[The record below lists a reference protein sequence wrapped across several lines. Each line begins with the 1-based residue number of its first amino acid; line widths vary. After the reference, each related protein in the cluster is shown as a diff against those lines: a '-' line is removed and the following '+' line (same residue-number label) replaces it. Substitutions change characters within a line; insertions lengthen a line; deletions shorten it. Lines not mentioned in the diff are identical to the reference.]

1 MILWLIYFYLKLS
14 YSFTNVAFIV
24 NVLCLLDPL
33 LVLPRPR
40 LVRLDEG
47 HGRRL
52 DAEDGKAAPRGLFQ
66 LGEQF
71 AHNGVHVVKRDVLCP
86 PGDIFGFP
94 CGKNDITQ
102 NNAPIDYNGR
112 LSFPRT
118 SMARFVHM

>member
-1 MILWLIYFYLKLS
+1 MILWLIYLYLKRS

-24 NVLCLLDPL
+24 NVLRLLDPL
-33 LVLPRPR
+33 LVLARPR
-40 LVRLDEG
+40 LVRLDKG

-52 DAEDGKAAPRGLFQ
+52 DAEDGKAAPRGLFH

-71 AHNGVHVVKRDVLCP
+71 AHNGVHVVKRGVLCP
-86 PGDIFGFP
+86 PGVILGFMRDM
-94 CGKNDITQ
+94 NDVIQ
-102 NNAPIDYNGR
+102 YNVCMDYNGR